1 MFGFSTVKVSG
12 SSMSPAYNQGD
23 WLLVRGLS
31 GKEHTLK
38 IGSVYLI
45 QDPNRPGVALI
56 KRVKESRM
64 EHGVIRYW
72 VEGDNSNSED
82 SKKWGWP
89 EDEQFFGK
97 VILKYRRG
105 S

>member
-45 QDPNRPGVALI
+45 QDPNRPGVVLL

-64 EHGVIRYW
+64 EHGVNRYW

-82 SKKWGWP
+82 SKKWGWL

>member
-45 QDPNRPGVALI
+45 QEL
-56 KRVKESRM
+56 KRVEWSMVFLGIGWKE
-64 EHGVIRYW
+64 IY
-72 VEGDNSNSED
+72 
-82 SKKWGWP
+82 
-89 EDEQFFGK
+89 
-97 VILKYRRG
+97 
-105 S
+105 

>member
-45 QDPNRPGVALI
+45 QDPTRPGVVLL

-82 SKKWGWP
+82 SKKWGWL

>member
-45 QDPNRPGVALI
+45 QDPNRPGVVLL

-82 SKKWGWP
+82 SKKWGWL

>member
-12 SSMSPAYNQGD
+12 NSMSPAYNQGD

-45 QDPNRPGVALI
+45 QDPNRPGVALL

-64 EHGVIRYW
+64 EHGVLRYW
-72 VEGDNSNSED
+72 VEGDLLESED
-82 SKKWGWP
+82 SRKWGWL
-89 EDEQFFGK
+89 ERDKFLK
-97 VILKYRRG
+97 RVMLKYRKG
-105 S
+105 G

>member
-12 SSMSPAYNQGD
+12 NSMSPAYNQGD

-31 GKEHTLK
+31 GKKHTLK
-38 IGSVYLI
+38 IGSAYLI
-45 QDPNRPGVALI
+45 QDPNRPGVALL

-72 VEGDNSNSED
+72 VEGDNSSSED
-82 SKKWGWP
+82 SRKWGWL
-89 EDEQFFGK
+89 EGDKF
-97 VILKYRRG
+97 LKRVMLRYRKG

>member
-12 SSMSPAYNQGD
+12 NSMSPAYNQGD

-31 GKEHTLK
+31 GKKHTLK

-45 QDPNRPGVALI
+45 QDPNRPGVALL

-64 EHGVIRYW
+64 EHGVFRYW
-72 VEGDNSNSED
+72 VEGDLLESED
-82 SKKWGWP
+82 SRKWGWL
-89 EDEQFFGK
+89 ERDKF
-97 VILKYRRG
+97 LKRVMLRYRKG
-105 S
+105 G

>member
-45 QDPNRPGVALI
+45 QDPNRPGVALL

-64 EHGVIRYW
+64 EHGVLRYW
-72 VEGDNSNSED
+72 VEGDLLESED
-82 SKKWGWP
+82 SRKWGWL
-89 EDEQFFGK
+89 ERDKF
-97 VILKYRRG
+97 LKRVMLRYRKG
-105 S
+105 A

>member
-45 QDPNRPGVALI
+45 QDPTRPGVVLL

-82 SKKWGWP
+82 SKKWGWL
-89 EDEQFFGK
+89 ENEQFFGK

>member
-31 GKEHTLK
+31 GKKHTLK

-45 QDPNRPGVALI
+45 QDPNRPGVVLL

-72 VEGDNSNSED
+72 VEGDNSNSEY
-82 SKKWGWP
+82 SKKWGWL

>member
-23 WLLVRGLS
+23 WLLVRALS

-45 QDPNRPGVALI
+45 QDPNRPGVVLL

-82 SKKWGWP
+82 SKKWGWL

>member
-31 GKEHTLK
+31 GKKHTLK

-45 QDPNRPGVALI
+45 QDPNRPGVVLL

-64 EHGVIRYW
+64 EHGVNRYW

-82 SKKWGWP
+82 SKKWGWL

>member
-1 MFGFSTVKVSG
+1 MFGFSTGQDSG

-31 GKEHTLK
+31 GKKHTLK

-45 QDPNRPGVALI
+45 QDPNRPGVVLL

-82 SKKWGWP
+82 SKKWGWL

>member
-23 WLLVRGLS
+23 WLLVRALS

-45 QDPNRPGVALI
+45 QDPNRPGVALL

-64 EHGVIRYW
+64 EHGVLRYW
-72 VEGDNSNSED
+72 VEGDLLESED
-82 SKKWGWP
+82 SRKWGWL
-89 EDEQFFGK
+89 ERDKF
-97 VILKYRRG
+97 LKRVMLRYRKG
-105 S
+105 G

>member
-31 GKEHTLK
+31 GKKHTLK

-45 QDPNRPGVALI
+45 QDPNRSGVVLL

-64 EHGVIRYW
+64 EHGVLRYW

-82 SKKWGWP
+82 SKKWGWL
-89 EDEQFFGK
+89 ENEQFFGK